1 MVDNHMTLF
10 CLVNGEA
17 ASNAFTIKTPSSNTV
32 YDLKELIKAKK
43 TNDFGAVDANK
54 LTLWRAFI
62 PDDSLHSAIIVDAL
76 DDKTELRNPW
86 TRLFKLFPE
95 SSDDNTYIIIQR
107 PTPAPKRDYD
117 EDAESSSKRKRFV
130 IYTLKDKIE
139 AAGLTEKAVV
149 DGRSDLSRLDNKERV
164 SLLQFIGQEV
174 DRTDTFD
181 SLSSTARA
189 CRDLSFQELDLI
201 STPSSTRLPVVS
213 AEDLYVRQAYK
224 DLYSEITW
232 KFPDSPRNRGWRR
245 VVVTGTSGIG
255 KSVFLVYFTI
265 RLLATSLDDNPP
277 IVIFHKNGGSKCYV
291 YGGVSTLRYGDIE
304 DFRPFLG
311 LRETWYLV
319 DSSPNPQLVEA
330 RTVISASP
338 KTLYSEMNQYQEID
352 KRVPWRYYMAPWV
365 LEELERCRGDIRDF
379 QAVTK
384 EFMEE
389 LYDLVGGVPRYV
401 LEKPKDIL
409 SFDPDD
415 YAGAKKK
422 VSGHLLHRWPSDDH
436 NDFHLEWASAHV
448 AEEVSKSLHDA
459 AWKLI
464 LKSLI
469 TDTDGAARE
478 VMFKTYVRHI
488 FRKGGCEFQVK
499 DLQDGTV
506 TTLEIPPSPRVEWF
520 KEIPT
525 LSAGALHIPKQCN
538 HACVDLLLASR
549 HLLKVTVY
557 QKLDIKGPTF
567 STFLDSLIRQNW
579 ISPSDEALLI
589 FVVPSEIYDGFRA
602 QKYLNFAGNVYETD
616 PQQLQRVKQLV
627 LKIDLNPVS
636 TGQFP
641 GLSLLR

>member
-1 MVDNHMTLF
+1 MADNHLTLF

-17 ASNAFTIKTPSSNTV
+17 ASNAFTLKTPSNNTV

-95 SSDDNTYIIIQR
+95 SSDDNAYIIIQR

-117 EDAESSSKRKRFV
+117 EDAESSSKWKRFV
-130 IYTLKDKIE
+130 MYTLKDKIE

-149 DGRSDLSRLDNKERV
+149 DGRSDLSRLDNRERV
-164 SLLQFIGQEV
+164 SLLEFIGQEV

-201 STPSSTRLPVVS
+201 STPSSTRLPV
-213 AEDLYVRQAYK
+213 AQK
-224 DLYSEITW
+224 TFI
-232 KFPDSPRNRGWRR
+232 
-245 VVVTGTSGIG
+245 
-255 KSVFLVYFTI
+255 
-265 RLLATSLDDNPP
+265 LLATSLDDNPP
-277 IVIFHKNGGSKCYV
+277 IVIFHKNGGSKCFV
-291 YGGVSTLRYGDIE
+291 YGGVSTLRFGDIE

-409 SFDPDD
+409 SFDPDN
-415 YAGAKKK
+415 YAGAKKRVYEHVRLAIDFVK
-422 VSGHLLHRWPSDDH
+422 DPLKMMQYFRQVSDSLEVSGHLLHRWPSDDH
-436 NDFHLEWASAHV
+436 NDFHLEWASSHV

-478 VMFKTYVRHI
+478 VMFKTYVQYI

-520 KEIPT
+520 KEIPA
-525 LSAGALHIPKQCN
+525 LSAGASHIPKQCN

-567 STFLDSLIRQNW
+567 STFLDRLIRQNW

-589 FVVPSEIYDGFRA
+589 FVVPSEIYDDFRA
-602 QKYLNFAGNVYETD
+602 QKYLNSAGNVYETG
-616 PQQLQRVKQLV
+616 PHQLQRVKQLA
-627 LKIDLNPVS
+627 LKIDLNPAS
-636 TGQFP
+636 TGQSP
-641 GLSLLR
+641 GIRGSAY